1 MNDLKLYGI
10 KAPRLYEMGFA
21 HNNCG
26 GFCVRGGQSH
36 FINLL
41 KNNRPLYLYHESK
54 ELEMQAYLG
63 RTDVTILTRTV
74 KGVEHTLTLREL
86 REEWEAG
93 LGLQIDLLDIGGCGC
108 YV

>member
-1 MNDLKLYGI
+1 
-10 KAPRLYEMGFA
+10 
-21 HNNCG
+21 
-26 GFCVRGGQSH
+26 
-36 FINLL
+36 
-41 KNNRPLYLYHESK
+41 
-54 ELEMQAYLG
+54 MQAYLG